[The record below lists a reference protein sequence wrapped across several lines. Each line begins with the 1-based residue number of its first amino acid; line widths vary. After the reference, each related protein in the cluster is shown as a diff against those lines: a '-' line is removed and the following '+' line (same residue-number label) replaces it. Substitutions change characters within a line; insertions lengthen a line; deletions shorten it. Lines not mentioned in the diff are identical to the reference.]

1 MSDKYRQQR
10 VAYLALVAVFVLSD
24 VTDLMAFDFSVW
36 VGLDYCVRCGILLL
50 IFWLVARRVFSIEE
64 IGFVGTRMDI
74 LLVHG
79 VALAA
84 ASLVFELFVMLSLK
98 GVLPSGLG
106 TVPVP
111 ASSFWPGIDRYVG
124 LPLLVVS
131 EEVVFRGIALTVLRK
146 AGLNSVG
153 IVLISA
159 GLFVLSYWTHSLRAI
174 LAMGVLGIFF
184 MVSTMR
190 TRNVIPAMVAHYLV
204 MWFWR

>member
-1 MSDKYRQQR
+1 MSDEYWKQR
-10 VAYLALVAVFVLSD
+10 VAYLSLVAVFVVSD
-24 VTDLMAFDFSVW
+24 VTDVMAFDFSVW
-36 VGLDYCVRCGILLL
+36 VGIDYCVRCGILSL
-50 IFWLVARRVFSIEE
+50 IFWLVARRFFSLDE
-64 IGFVGTRMDI
+64 IGFAGTRKDI

-79 VALAA
+79 VILAA
-84 ASLVFELFVMLSLK
+84 ASLVFELFVMLPLK
-98 GVLPSGLG
+98 GVLPSGFG
-106 TVPVP
+106 AVPVP
-111 ASSFWPGIDRYVG
+111 ESSFWPGIDRYVG

-146 AGLNSVG
+146 AGLNAVG

-159 GLFVLSYWTHSLRAI
+159 GLFALSYWTHSLRAI

-204 MWFWR
+204 LWFWR